1 MPIITKED
9 IIDAIDEKNENRLD
23 MLTDFWQLQVEEEG
37 GKESKNLVVYAVTCA
52 KMLYGA
58 KAYQDTL
65 DWLDAVGLE
74 IAKLFGEEGEQY
86 VAFIENEDI
95 ENLRM
100 EALDKSSIEEEE
112 EEDDFGDDE

>member
-1 MPIITKED
+1 MAIITKED

-23 MLTDFWQLQVEEEG
+23 LLTDYWQLQLEEEG
-37 GKESKNLVVYAVTCA
+37 GKEPKNIVAATFVCA
-52 KMLYGA
+52 KMLYSA

-65 DWLDAVGLE
+65 DWLDTAGLD
-74 IAKLFGEEGEQY
+74 IAKLYGEEGEEY
-86 VAFIENEDI
+86 VAFIESEDI

-112 EEDDFGDDE
+112 EEDMGDDE